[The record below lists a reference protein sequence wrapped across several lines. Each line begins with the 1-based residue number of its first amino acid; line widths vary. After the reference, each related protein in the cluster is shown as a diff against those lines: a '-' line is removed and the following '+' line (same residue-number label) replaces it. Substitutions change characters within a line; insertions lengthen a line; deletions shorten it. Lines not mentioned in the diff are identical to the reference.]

1 MDMMLKTI
9 SSKYTAN
16 VRNVTDLCLGLK
28 KNLRLARGYLFLR
41 LSKSNGYCLQSVMVT
56 I

>member
-1 MDMMLKTI
+1 MDMMLKTT

-28 KNLRLARGYLFLR
+28 KNLRLNAGIFFCAYQ
-41 LSKSNGYCLQSVMVT
+41 KVMVT
-56 I
+56 VYKV